1 MTVQDNPIR
10 KFSKGDVKRAGKML
24 AGDLIWTD
32 ETAEAILR
40 AFQVANWWRDA
51 HGYPMR
57 SIRQSVI
64 QFLTRGKIEGLTA
77 ARLKRMQAVRRK
89 LRRPGTNLGLHQL
102 QDLGGCRV
110 LLDSIEDVHALVRM
124 VRENMRHD
132 LRDEDDY
139 IAIPKVDG
147 YRSHHL
153 MFTFR
158 GDEPFDGKRIELQ
171 VRTRLQHSWATAV
184 EAVSLFRNA
193 DLKSKHGLEGEVDL
207 QRRQENADWLR
218 LFLLLSAE
226 FAETEDCPI
235 PADTMHRH
243 DRLSDIREL
252 SKSLDALSLL
262 ESIRI
267 AVLGTDVPTTP
278 GYEPTHYLIR
288 FDHATKSVSTRAFR
302 KPDVAAMNYD
312 LAEALGN
319 QTDNGAET
327 VVLVEVD
334 KLENLR
340 EAYPNYYGDVA
351 FFSAQLRAIIKG
363 RAAMEYSTAVR
374 QPPRPLAPAG
384 DFSWLRHHKFR
395 RY

>member
-1 MTVQDNPIR
+1 
-10 KFSKGDVKRAGKML
+10 
-24 AGDLIWTD
+24 
-32 ETAEAILR
+32 
-40 AFQVANWWRDA
+40 
-51 HGYPMR
+51 
-57 SIRQSVI
+57 
-64 QFLTRGKIEGLTA
+64 
-77 ARLKRMQAVRRK
+77 MQAIRRK
-89 LRRPGTNLGLHQL
+89 LRRPNVKFGLHQL

-110 LLDSIEDVHALVRM
+110 LLDSIDDVHSLVRM
-124 VRENMRHD
+124 LRDNMRHD

-139 IAIPKVDG
+139 IARPKVDG

-158 GDEPFDGKRIELQ
+158 GEEPFDGKRIELQ

-193 DLKSKHGLEGEVDL
+193 DLKSKYGLLSELDAR
-207 QRRQENADWLR
+207 RRQENEDWLR
-218 LFLLLSAE
+218 LFMLLSAE
-226 FAETEDCPI
+226 FAETEDCAL
-235 PADTMHRH
+235 PADAMDRH
-243 DRLSDIREL
+243 QRLVDIREL

-267 AVLGTDVPTTP
+267 GVRGTDIPTTP

-288 FDHATKSVSTRAFR
+288 YDHVTKSVSTRAFR
-302 KPDVAAMNYD
+302 KPELAAESYD
-312 LAEALGN
+312 LAEELGN
-319 QTDNGAET
+319 KTDNGAET

-340 EAYPNYYGDVA
+340 EAYPNYYGDVE

-363 RAAMEYSTAVR
+363 RAAMEYATAVR
-374 QPPRPLAPAG
+374 QPPRPPAPVG